1 MITGQVVAG
10 REVVILLTLQGTQG
24 QMTTLDAI
32 VDTGFTG
39 FLTLPLSQIAQ
50 LGFSYEG
57 IIDARLGDGRAAEF
71 DMFAGTVLW
80 DGYVRTGIV
89 LAVEGT
95 PLVGM
100 ALLRGSRLTVEVSD
114 GGMVTIEPLL

>member
-1 MITGQVVAG
+1 MA
-10 REVVILLTLQGTQG
+10 
-24 QMTTLDAI
+24 TLDAI

-80 DGYVRTGIV
+80 DGYVRTGTA
-89 LAVEGT
+89 LAETLHQSMTAIWAEVAFTHPSFKQVALALFPGRGCHVGHRVKVTFRPPVE
-95 PLVGM
+95 
-100 ALLRGSRLTVEVSD
+100 
-114 GGMVTIEPLL
+114 